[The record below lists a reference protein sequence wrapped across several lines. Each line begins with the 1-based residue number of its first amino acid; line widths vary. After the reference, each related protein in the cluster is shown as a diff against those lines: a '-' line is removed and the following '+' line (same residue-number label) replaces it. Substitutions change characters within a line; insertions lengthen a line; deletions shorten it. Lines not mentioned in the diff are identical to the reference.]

1 MPSCPECESP
11 ISANEPFCPVCGIAL
26 GKGAPPVEGKP
37 IEVPKAQPEPT
48 PIPTVQA
55 QPEHVVEPAAPVDDF
70 DGTLMMSPAELAALA
85 AQKAPSTPVAET
97 TTAARR
103 RPLR

>member
-26 GKGAPPVEGKP
+26 GNLAPPVESKP
-37 IEVPKAQPEPT
+37 IVVPEIQVEPTPIAVPEAKTEPT
-48 PIPTVQA
+48 PIPA
-55 QPEHVVEPAAPVDDF
+55 AEPEPTPEPVLESAAADEF

-85 AQKAPSTPVAET
+85 A
-97 TTAARR
+97 
-103 RPLR
+103 